1 MMVHSCLGRS
11 GPRSRRAF
19 TLVELL
25 VVIAI
30 IGILIAMLLP
40 AIQAARESA
49 RRANCAS
56 NLKQIATALQT
67 YADRN
72 SEQIPPFGAKGGS
85 SNSEYAHGWFALLLP
100 VMEGQTTYN
109 QLTLTV
115 KADDSTTSNNATLH
129 REYRSNVAICPTR
142 GFRMCG
148 WSTVN
153 GVSAQAMDYAGIGM
167 VVLPSG
173 YNGGSTQGRT
183 TAWDPAYALSK
194 AGNPVGVFDNP
205 AGAVSATAPPRSRV
219 TFGAVTDGLTYT
231 AIAGEKHITP
241 DKLGQTTYDY
251 PPPTVSYYP
260 FYGGVRCLGGDVTG
274 LSSRP
279 EVPAMTSTAWD
290 VATTPE
296 AVNNYYFGSWHP
308 GIVQFVFGDTRVA
321 QVKTYAD
328 QATLVSMGGRAD
340 GTPYNLP

>member
-1 MMVHSCLGRS
+1 MRTRYRS
-11 GPRSRRAF
+11 GF

-56 NLKQIATALQT
+56 NLKQLATAVQT
-67 YADRN
+67 YGDRN
-72 SEQIPPFGAKGGS
+72 SEQVPPFGAKGGS
-85 SNSEYAHGWFALLLP
+85 STSEYAHSWYALMLP

-109 QLTLTV
+109 QLDLTI
-115 KADDSTTSNNATLH
+115 KADDATVNATLH
-129 REYRSNVAICPTR
+129 REYRSDAAICPTR

-148 WSTVN
+148 WSSS
-153 GVSAQAMDYAGIGM
+153 GGISAQATDYAAIGM
-167 VVLPSG
+167 VILPSA
-173 YNGGSTQGRT
+173 YSGSSSQGRA
-183 TAWDPAYALSK
+183 TAWDASYTLSR
-194 AGNPVGVFDNP
+194 AGNPLGVFDNP
-205 AGAVSATAPPRSRV
+205 VAAVTASQPPRSRV
-219 TFGAVTDGLTYT
+219 TFGAITDGLTYT
-231 AIAGEKHITP
+231 AIIGEKHITP
-241 DKLGQTTYDY
+241 QRLGSTTYDY

-274 LSSRP
+274 LAQKP
-279 EVPAMTSTAWD
+279 DTPAMTTTAWD
-290 VATTPE
+290 VNATPE
-296 AVNNYYFGSWHP
+296 AVSNYYFGSWHP

-321 QVKTYAD
+321 QVKTFTD
-328 QATLVSMGGRAD
+328 QTTLINMGGRAD